1 MVSHW
6 KFEHLEPYIFQLIA
20 WDSHL
25 GWLWHSQKILEDSKW
40 LIWLILNQLRT
51 CFANPPWQTGNWP
64 SWLVSDCLQSK
75 TEASHCGKVCVARNW
90 DNRAIMAE
98 GGLSKSSK
106 CSSAGI
112 LGIGS
117 SRRQQILPA
126 TILGEI
132 QSRVVG
138 KMQIDN
144 LGFFTAAAAPYLYFC
159 RIIDFQI
166 FFYQIIKRSSKPIH
180 DMRLSWWNHF
190 ILFSNFA
197 PWLLIGYF

>member
-6 KFEHLEPYIFQLIA
+6 TFEHLKPYIFQLIA

-75 TEASHCGKVCVARNW
+75 TEASHCGKVCVARNR

-106 CSSAGI
+106 YSSAGI
-112 LGIGS
+112 LNPWNWKLATPTNSSGYNSWGESVARGGQNANWQFGIFHG
-117 SRRQQILPA
+117 RNR
-126 TILGEI
+126 T
-132 QSRVVG
+132 
-138 KMQIDN
+138 D
-144 LGFFTAAAAPYLYFC
+144 
-159 RIIDFQI
+159 I
-166 FFYQIIKRSSKPIH
+166 FISVAS
-180 DMRLSWWNHF
+180 
-190 ILFSNFA
+190 
-197 PWLLIGYF
+197 

>member
-1 MVSHW
+1 M
-6 KFEHLEPYIFQLIA
+6 
-20 WDSHL
+20 
-25 GWLWHSQKILEDSKW
+25 
-40 LIWLILNQLRT
+40 IWLILNQLRT

-75 TEASHCGKVCVARNW
+75 TEASHCGKVCVARNR

-126 TILGEI
+126 TILGES

-144 LGFFTAAAAPYLYFC
+144 LGFFTAATALISLF
-159 RIIDFQI
+159 
-166 FFYQIIKRSSKPIH
+166 
-180 DMRLSWWNHF
+180 LSHHR
-190 ILFSNFA
+190 FSNLLFPNHQA
-197 PWLLIGYF
+197 VKQTNTRYATELMKALYIVFKLCSLIVNWRLLIKAFFLGIEDTFLRF

>member
-1 MVSHW
+1 MPILLGRQV
-6 KFEHLEPYIFQLIA
+6 IG
-20 WDSHL
+20 HL
-25 GWLWHSQKILEDSKW
+25 GWSVIACKAKQRQAIVA
-40 LIWLILNQLRT
+40 RV
-51 CFANPPWQTGNWP
+51 C
-64 SWLVSDCLQSK
+64 
-75 TEASHCGKVCVARNW
+75 VCVARNR

-106 CSSAGI
+106 YSSAGI

-144 LGFFTAAAAPYLYFC
+144 LGFFTAATAPYLYFC

-166 FFYQIIKRSSKPIH
+166 FFYQIIKWSSKPIH
-180 DMRLSWWNHF
+180 DMRLS
-190 ILFSNFA
+190 
-197 PWLLIGYF
+197 